1 MKHYCGVEIWTK
13 NRFSNK
19 QKKLLK
25 GFLSAWILIAAGI
38 IGAGIAMLLTP
49 VSIRTGSYVI
59 IAAASVGGFLF
70 GTAAAAAAGKR
81 GLVVG
86 FCAGVVLSMSI
97 LAAYLLFFGITADLS
112 LNYLPLLLPA
122 VFGAAGGIYGVS
134 RAHKKQN

>member
-1 MKHYCGVEIWTK
+1 MDK
-13 NRFSNK
+13 NIFLSK

-70 GTAAAAAAGKR
+70 GTAAAAGKR

-97 LAAYLLFFGITADLS
+97 LAAYLLFFGITADFS